1 MALSVILYKLFT
13 EHNCSV
19 GVPAVM
25 DMASCDIRTENK
37 TGTATTWP
45 AFGPMINSLKE
56 KSLHSHMCSNW
67 F

>member
-1 MALSVILYKLFT
+1 MALSVILYIRLT

-19 GVPAVM
+19 AVPTGM
-25 DMASCDIRTENK
+25 GMASCDIRTENK

-45 AFGPMINSLKE
+45 AFGLMISSLKE
-56 KSLHSHMCSNW
+56 KSLHSHLCSNW